1 MDALSD
7 YDASLV
13 AYVADGH
20 EPGPND
26 TPHTELGRHLL
37 SLLDKR
43 SNPAGKWAV
52 IENAVSSSRQ
62 QVFMECLLGYKNT
75 GKLAPRTDGPRPA
88 PMNGQAKKSEI
99 LPTLRCM
106 ADVQSEEVDWLWYP
120 RIPLGRLTALE
131 GDPGEGKSFL
141 ALAIAAALSVGSG
154 LPGLEEKEPC
164 NTIFLTA
171 EDSLADTVRPRL
183 DEMKANVERIFGIDA
198 PFPLDATGQAHLETL
213 IQSNTARLVVIDP
226 ITAFL
231 PPGVDIHRAN
241 EVRNVL
247 SRLAQIAERHRCAIL
262 IIRHLAKG
270 STGKAIY
277 RGLGSIDFTAA
288 CRSVLLAG
296 RGPDDPNSRA
306 LVQIKTNLGPTAD
319 PIGYSIEH
327 GQFRWTGATELT
339 AYQILAPDGNP
350 TQLEKA
356 KDWLREFLA
365 TDQPAKEIEK
375 AACEARFSVATLRRA
390 KEALGVRS
398 AKEGKTGPWIWTLS
412 KEAQG
417 VQDDQDVQK

>member
-1 MDALSD
+1 MDAMSI

-26 TPHTELGRHLL
+26 IPLTETGRHLL
-37 SLLDKR
+37 SLLDMH
-43 SNPAGKWAV
+43 SNTVGKWAD
-52 IENAVSSSRQ
+52 IENAVSSSGQ
-62 QVFMECLLGYKNT
+62 QGFMECLLQHKKT
-75 GKLAPRTDGPRPA
+75 GKLAPRTAGPRPA
-88 PMNGQAKKSEI
+88 PVNGQAKKSEM

-106 ADVQSEEVDWLWYP
+106 ADVQSEDVEWLWEP
-120 RIPLGRLTALE
+120 RIPIGRLTALE

-154 LPGLEEKEPC
+154 LPWLEEKEPC

-183 DEMKANVERIFGIDA
+183 DEMKASVERIFAIDA
-198 PFPLDATGQAHLETL
+198 PFPLDAIGQAHLEIL
-213 IQSNTARLVVIDP
+213 IHSNTARLVVIDP

-296 RGPDDPNSRA
+296 HDPDNPNSRA
-306 LVQIKTNLGPTAD
+306 LVQIKTNLGPAAD

-327 GQFRWTGATELT
+327 GQFRWTGATALT
-339 AYQILAPDGNP
+339 AYHILAPEGKP
-350 TQLEKA
+350 SLLEKA
-356 KDWLREFLA
+356 KDWLRDFLA
-365 TDQPAKEIEK
+365 TDQPATEIQK
-375 AACEARFSVATLRRA
+375 AAGEAGFSFATVRRA
-390 KEALGVRS
+390 KEALSVRS
-398 AKEGKTGPWIWTLS
+398 EKDGKTGPWIWSLS
-412 KEAQG
+412 NEIQDAQ
-417 VQDDQDVQK
+417 DAQK